1 MQVSD
6 QFFAL
11 FTVNLTVYGGR
22 GVGAFVTPHADCNG
36 GWLTNPRYSDTD
48 IVLSDLWPLE
58 PAHGSLTKH

>member
-6 QFFAL
+6 QLFAL

-22 GVGAFVTPHADCNG
+22 GVEAFVTPHADCIG

-48 IVLSDLWPLE
+48 IVVSDL
-58 PAHGSLTKH
+58 